1 MNTKELDHLI
11 LQLENYLECWKQFSH
26 FISAARARKF
36 TPDDEVQ
43 FLDVKSVLVQ
53 ELELIL
59 SKVECANPSK
69 EEVITVVSSAPSL
82 RFLSE
87 LPEGSLRGIENQW
100 HKVFIAWQSNLGM
113 LKVKHRDLEGRSWF
127 SKMVAKPA

>member
-1 MNTKELDHLI
+1 M
-11 LQLENYLECWKQFSH
+11 
-26 FISAARARKF
+26 
-36 TPDDEVQ
+36 Q

-59 SKVECANPSK
+59 SKVDCTNPSK

-82 RFLSE
+82 RFLAE

-113 LKVKHRDLEGRSWF
+113 LKVKHRDLESRSWF

>member
-11 LQLENYLECWKQFSH
+11 LHLENYLECWKQFSH
-26 FISAARARKF
+26 FISAARSRKF
-36 TPDDEVQ
+36 TQDDEVQ

-59 SKVECANPSK
+59 SKVDCTNPSK

-82 RFLSE
+82 RFLAE

-113 LKVKHRDLEGRSWF
+113 LKVKHRDLQNRSWF